1 MYELKEGQSL
11 SVKDYLLNRYPG
23 DENKYFIGRMMEYL
37 DRCERNNQRF
47 FTDFLH
53 PLQAKIAC
61 EMVRPYNSVSLSL
74 YGGFEDCERR
84 IAALFPEWDHVEPQE
99 FPIVILKITDRGWG
113 KVLSHRDFLGALLGL
128 GIKREKVGD
137 LIVRERVCFAAVHR
151 DIAGFVEANLERA
164 ARSSIIVQRVDRED
178 IDFAPAYEEM
188 RITIASPRLDVIVG
202 AVFGLSR
209 AKSAGLI
216 NGEKVK
222 VNWKT
227 ETRTDTA
234 LREGDIVSVTGK
246 GKFKVE
252 EFAGMTKK
260 GRVVMV
266 IKKYK

>member
-1 MYELKEGQSL
+1 MYEKEGQSL

-37 DRCERNNQRF
+37 NRCERNKQKV

-53 PLQAKIAC
+53 PLQARIAC
-61 EMVRPYNSVSLSL
+61 EMARSYNGVSLSL
-74 YGGFEDCERR
+74 HGGFEDCERR
-84 IAALFPEWDHVEPQE
+84 IAALYPEWDHVEPQE

-113 KVLSHRDFLGALLGL
+113 RALNHRDFLGALLGL

-137 LIVRERVCFAAVHR
+137 LIVRERICFAAVHR

-164 ARSSIIVQRVDRED
+164 GRSSISVQRVDSED
-178 IDFAPAYEEM
+178 IDLAPAYEEI
-188 RITIASPRLDVIVG
+188 RITVASPRLDGVVG

-209 AKSAGLI
+209 AKSAGMI
-216 NGEKVK
+216 NGEKVR
-222 VNWKT
+222 VNWEE

-234 LREGDIVSVTGK
+234 LKEGDIVSVTGK
-246 GKFKVE
+246 GKFKVG
-252 EFAGMTKK
+252 EFAGVTKK
-260 GRVVMV
+260 GRAVMV